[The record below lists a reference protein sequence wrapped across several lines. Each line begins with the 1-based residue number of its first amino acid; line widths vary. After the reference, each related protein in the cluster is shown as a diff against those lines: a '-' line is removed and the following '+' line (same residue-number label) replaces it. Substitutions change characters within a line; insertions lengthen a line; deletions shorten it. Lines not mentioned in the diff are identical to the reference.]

1 MFQISVIGALL
12 LKRPHCMAMHETLK
26 LPKDSSG
33 NGYPMP
39 ATFDL
44 LMDDSPTARGSQLW
58 RDMKDGPR
66 VHGLRVELGWAAFVR
81 RANKEVEHHADQR
94 RLARESARR
103 EHEESL
109 YQVAERRRQHAA
121 EATEACMRAMQAR
134 VIETKQPLPDTKGAA
149 PGGLLQTTQL
159 LSQDDEAA
167 ITQMKLNLEAAAK
180 ALGQVLTDNTHLK
193 QPCKQGQWWM
203 DRAKDCTCECD
214 ACLSVRAMIPWR
226 R

>member
-1 MFQISVIGALL
+1 MPACDVVLSDADLVLLILQQCSTRGLGRAARVCTSWRDCIREKELDKAELRRWCIASCTGTLTNLSPKKAITKKTPRKGKYAVISDGGGGNMFQISVIGALL

-33 NGYPMP
+33 NGNPMP

-94 RLARESARR
+94 RLAE
-103 EHEESL
+103 
-109 YQVAERRRQHAA
+109 
-121 EATEACMRAMQAR
+121 
-134 VIETKQPLPDTKGAA
+134 I
-149 PGGLLQTTQL
+149 
-159 LSQDDEAA
+159 
-167 ITQMKLNLEAAAK
+167 
-180 ALGQVLTDNTHLK
+180 
-193 QPCKQGQWWM
+193 
-203 DRAKDCTCECD
+203 
-214 ACLSVRAMIPWR
+214 
-226 R
+226 